1 MQDTSTL
8 TWRQWITYVL
18 LAAFGA
24 TATKLI
30 DLIRGRHKDKADVRK
45 TKAEANELDLKVEMS
60 AAQMLREMNLDIIK
74 LERDKAQLKQENE
87 TYETQMRRA
96 KSLLRLHHIR
106 FDEGD

>member
-1 MQDTSTL
+1 MSDTSPL
-8 TWRQWITYVL
+8 TWRQWFIYAL

-30 DLIRGRHKDKADVRK
+30 ELIRGRRKDAADVHK
-45 TKAEANELDLKVEMS
+45 THAEAAELDLKTEMS

-87 TYETQMRRA
+87 TYETQLRRTKA
-96 KSLLRLHHIR
+96 LLKLHEIR
-106 FDEGD
+106 YDE